1 MASLLQV
8 SALLALFSFVTATP
22 IPAGNKSEA
31 CAFNLPASYAALG
44 DSFAAGLG
52 SGFLVDDDIQCQRQ
66 NGSYPSQLFE
76 LNPFNGNPSSFD
88 FVACSGDE
96 LDDIDAQIAKLA
108 YKKFDLITL
117 TISGNDFGFG
127 DIAEACV
134 YQTLSPNITD
144 PQQVCNTAFAIGEAQ
159 VADKTIWDK
168 FDQKLSLVKSTSL
181 NKGGRIFVTG
191 YAKFFA
197 APIEGDAC
205 DSISFFPIPQLAAL
219 NMTAANRRRANALTV
234 AVNQGIKRS
243 VAKSGSDVQFVDFDK
258 LYEGRRFCE
267 AKNADD
273 PIGANNPNVFFNDLT
288 TVLPVPGVADV
299 AKQTPGLKVDITNVL
314 QQSSVFHP
322 KIGAHRI
329 LAAELNFRIL
339 FDSVIPVSSHV

>member
-1 MASLLQV
+1 MFKAN
-8 SALLALFSFVTATP
+8 P
-22 IPAGNKSEA
+22 
-31 CAFNLPASYAALG
+31 Y
-44 DSFAAGLG
+44 
-52 SGFLVDDDIQCQRQ
+52 IQ
-66 NGSYPSQLFE
+66 
-76 LNPFNGNPSSFD
+76 
-88 FVACSGDE
+88 
-96 LDDIDAQIAKLA
+96 
-108 YKKFDLITL
+108 
-117 TISGNDFGFG
+117 
-127 DIAEACV
+127 EACV

-329 LAAELNFRIL
+329 LAAELNLRIL